1 MNARFAV
8 GKLRNLDIAEGGVE
22 LFRDLPRQ
30 GKIGIARKQFDLVA
44 VCNHFI
50 PSCQIFSSF
59 FIVSLFLN

>member
-30 GKIGIARKQFDLVA
+30 GKIGIARKQFDV
-44 VCNHFI
+44 VTM
-50 PSCQIFSSF
+50 QIVQTQKVMSKSF
-59 FIVSLFLN
+59 RKF